1 MLITNKT
8 GYTSTSDFVAD
19 ALSDWNMVV
28 SGATAVQE
36 AGGLNGEYLA
46 VIPARRRVP
55 DTKLHPLRRYGN
67 QYVPLPQTWYK
78 DIKEARRNFVYSA
91 NKYLLQANVVSK
103 ATYDAHLLT
112 YQPLFGPYVK
122 DLTPYWEF
130 VDYLDTGYVVGSEQ
144 AFVDNLSEI
153 TTLSSDI
160 TIFGLLDSNGELE
173 RSFNK
178 NGLDIELVFQRG
190 GTIQFLDTVWDGSLG
205 DAWDT
210 ARWDKFPWDED
221 GSEVLE
227 SLLTALRED
236 LLVTNDIGFFNL
248 FFFDMVKE
256 SLNQIPNSSWAIKS
270 TYLDISKTSSDD
282 LRGVSL
288 FYDKLAEQVAT
299 YIQEVKPYHTKVAN
313 FNNKLSSNDTI
324 NVGITESLIMN
335 IETEE
340 FTVSIDDAVLTDED
354 GNTISFLNPDV
365 STSTLVEVDPN
376 GASEVVPTI

>member
-1 MLITNKT
+1 M
-8 GYTSTSDFVAD
+8 
-19 ALSDWNMVV
+19 
-28 SGATAVQE
+28 
-36 AGGLNGEYLA
+36 
-46 VIPARRRVP
+46 
-55 DTKLHPLRRYGN
+55 
-67 QYVPLPQTWYK
+67 
-78 DIKEARRNFVYSA
+78 
-91 NKYLLQANVVSK
+91 
-103 ATYDAHLLT
+103 
-112 YQPLFGPYVK
+112 FGPYVK

-130 VDYLDTGYVVGSEQ
+130 VDYRGTGYVVGSEQ
-144 AFVDNLSEI
+144 AFVENLSEI

-160 TIFGLLDSNGELE
+160 TVFGLLDSNGELE

-178 NGLDIELVFQRG
+178 NGLDIELVFQRD
-190 GTIQFLDTVWDGSLG
+190 GTIQFL

-324 NVGITESLIMN
+324 NVGITESLIMT

-340 FTVSIDDAVLTDED
+340 FTVTDEDNAVLTDED

-365 STSTLVEVDPN
+365 STSTLVEIDPN
-376 GASEVVPTI
+376 GASEVVPSI